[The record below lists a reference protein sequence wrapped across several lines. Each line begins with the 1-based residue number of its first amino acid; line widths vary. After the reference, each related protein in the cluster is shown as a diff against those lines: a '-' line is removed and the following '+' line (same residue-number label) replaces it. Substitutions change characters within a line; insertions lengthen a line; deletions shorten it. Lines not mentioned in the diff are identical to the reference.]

1 MNAHAAHHIDFHAFV
16 EEYSSLAQGVSVA
29 GRICPKCFGGRSNEG
44 SLSVTRSD
52 YTLLYK
58 CHRAACDFAG
68 KASVVGGGG
77 GQQTVGDG
85 ARKRISGQD
94 RYAALGRGRIPE
106 GIRAWL
112 AQKYHL
118 SEYHFAKGGLSW
130 TKDHSTGP
138 VAGRLVM
145 PVVDEGMTLYGY
157 TARKLDD
164 QPGPKTLSFF
174 ENKRGAWYFNPS
186 SLDVIIV
193 EDQLSAIRASKYINA
208 VALMGTDIPEAV
220 LNTLRDKAGKIF
232 LALDKDA
239 YRKSLKITMKN
250 AARIKLTPIKV
261 PKDLKDMNEHEL
273 IECLTKYGIKTP
285 L

>member
-1 MNAHAAHHIDFHAFV
+1 MNAHAEHYIDFHAFV
-16 EEYSSLAQGVSVA
+16 REYESLAQGVSVS

-68 KASVVGGGG
+68 KVAVVSGGG
-77 GQQTVGDG
+77 GQPTVEHRAGE
-85 ARKRISGQD
+85 RISGQA
-94 RYAALGRGRIPE
+94 RYEALGRSRIPE

-118 SEYHFAKGGLSW
+118 SEYHFSKGGLSW
-130 TKDHSTGP
+130 TNRHSIGP
-138 VAGRLVM
+138 IAGRLVI
-145 PVVDEGMTLYGY
+145 PVADENMSIYGY
-157 TARKLDD
+157 TARKLDE
-164 QPGPKTLSFF
+164 QAGPKTLSFF

-193 EDQLSAIRASKYINA
+193 EDQLSAIRASKYLNA
-208 VALMGTDIPEAV
+208 VAILGTDIPDAV
-220 LNTLRDKAGKIF
+220 LDILRDRAGKIF

-239 YRKSLKITMKN
+239 
-250 AARIKLTPIKV
+250 
-261 PKDLKDMNEHEL
+261 
-273 IECLTKYGIKTP
+273 
-285 L
+285 

>member
-1 MNAHAAHHIDFHAFV
+1 
-16 EEYSSLAQGVSVA
+16 
-29 GRICPKCFGGRSNEG
+29 
-44 SLSVTRSD
+44 
-52 YTLLYK
+52 
-58 CHRAACDFAG
+58 
-68 KASVVGGGG
+68 
-77 GQQTVGDG
+77 
-85 ARKRISGQD
+85 
-94 RYAALGRGRIPE
+94 
-106 GIRAWL
+106 
-112 AQKYHL
+112 
-118 SEYHFAKGGLSW
+118 
-130 TKDHSTGP
+130 
-138 VAGRLVM
+138 M